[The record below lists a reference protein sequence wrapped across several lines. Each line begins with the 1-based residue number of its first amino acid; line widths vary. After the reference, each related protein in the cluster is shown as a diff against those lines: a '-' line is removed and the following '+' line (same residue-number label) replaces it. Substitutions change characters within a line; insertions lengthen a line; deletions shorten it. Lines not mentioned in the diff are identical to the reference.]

1 MADTISLLC
10 GAMLALLLGLSRRRQ
25 VLDRERQ
32 AQALRRAVQR
42 LEAEG
47 RRDGHHGALAA

>member
-47 RRDGHHGALAA
+47 GRAGHHGALAA